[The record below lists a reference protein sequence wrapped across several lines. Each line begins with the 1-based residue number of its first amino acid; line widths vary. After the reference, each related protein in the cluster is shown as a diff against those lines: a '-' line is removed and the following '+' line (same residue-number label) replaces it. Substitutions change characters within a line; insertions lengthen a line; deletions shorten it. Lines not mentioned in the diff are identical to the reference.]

1 MNIKQISIF
10 LENKKGRLA
19 EVTGLLAS
27 QMINIRALSLADT
40 AEFGIL
46 RLIVDDP
53 DKCISVLKKE
63 SFVAQETDV
72 IAVEVE
78 DKPGGLNKILGIF
91 DKENLNIE
99 YMYAVVEKNAD
110 NALVIFRI
118 DDYRKAIDVL
128 QKNKV
133 SLVSHDVLRNL

>member
-19 EVTGLLAS
+19 DVTALLAREK
-27 QMINIRALSLADT
+27 INIRALSLADT

-53 DKCISVLKKE
+53 DKCAAVLKRE

-72 IAVEVE
+72 IVVEIE
-78 DKPGGLNKILGIF
+78 DRPGGLNKILAVF
-91 DKENLNIE
+91 EKEDLNIE
-99 YMYAVVEKNAD
+99 YMYAVIEKSAD

-118 DDYRKAIDVL
+118 DDYKKAIDTL
-128 QKNKV
+128 QKNGI
-133 SLVSHDVLRNL
+133 SLVSHDVLKNL

>member
-19 EVTGLLAS
+19 DVTDLLAK
-27 QMINIRALSLADT
+27 QNINIRALSLADT

-53 DKCISVLKKE
+53 DKCAAALKNE
-63 SFVAQETDV
+63 NFVAQETDV

-78 DKPGGLNKILGIF
+78 DRPGGLNRVMSVF
-91 DKENLNIE
+91 EKENLNIE
-99 YMYAVVEKNAD
+99 YMYAVVEKSKN

-118 DDYRKAIDVL
+118 DDYKKAIDVL
-128 QKNKV
+128 QKNGV
-133 SLVSHDVLRNL
+133 SLVSHDVLKNL